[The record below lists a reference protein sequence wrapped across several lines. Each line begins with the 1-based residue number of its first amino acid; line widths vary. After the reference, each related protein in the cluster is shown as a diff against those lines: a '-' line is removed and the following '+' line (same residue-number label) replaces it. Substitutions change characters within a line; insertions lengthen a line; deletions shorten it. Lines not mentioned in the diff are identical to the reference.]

1 MHELLGLVA
10 FAFAGSA
17 SPGPNNTLLWAS
29 GMGFGFRR
37 TIPHV
42 AGTALG
48 IGVLAVAMAAGVGV
62 ILDAVPA
69 VEVVLKVVGSAYL
82 LVLAALVLGGGPVGG
97 RIGGKDSSHP
107 LTVGQASAFQ
117 FVNPKAWI
125 FAIAAVGTFFPADRT
140 PLAVIV
146 LTGSLL
152 LVVIASSSIWAAGG
166 AALGRVIENE
176 RTIRAVNLV
185 LAALLVA
192 SVALIWV

>member
-1 MHELLGLVA
+1 MHDLLGLIA

-42 AGTALG
+42 AGTAIG
-48 IGVLAVAMAAGVGV
+48 IGVLAVAMAAGLGV
-62 ILDAVPA
+62 LLDEVPA
-69 VEVVLKVVGSAYL
+69 VEVVLKVAGSVYL
-82 LVLAALVLGGGPVGG
+82 LVLAVLVLGGGTVGG
-97 RIGGKDSSHP
+97 TVSSHP
-107 LTVGQASAFQ
+107 LTVWQASAFQ

-152 LVVIASSSIWAAGG
+152 IVVVLSSSIWGAGG
-166 AALGRVIENE
+166 AALGRVIEDE
-176 RTIRAVNLV
+176 RTIRIVNLV

-192 SVALIWV
+192 SVTLIWV

>member
-42 AGTALG
+42 VGTALG
-48 IGVLAVAMAAGVGV
+48 IGVLAVAMAAG
-62 ILDAVPA
+62 LDVLLDTAPA
-69 VEVVLKVVGSAYL
+69 VEVVLKVAGSVYL
-82 LVLAALVLGGGPVGG
+82 LVLAVLVLGGGTVGG
-97 RIGGKDSSHP
+97 TGSSHP
-107 LTVGQASAFQ
+107 LTVWQASGFQ

-125 FAIAAVGTFFPADRT
+125 FAIAAVGTFFPAHRT

-152 LVVIASSSIWAAGG
+152 LVVVLSSSIWAAGG
-166 AALGRVIENE
+166 AALGRVIEND
-176 RTIRAVNLV
+176 RTIRVVNLV

>member
-42 AGTALG
+42 VGTAFG
-48 IGVLAVAMAAGVGV
+48 IGVLAVAMAAGLGV
-62 ILDAVPA
+62 LLDAVPG

-82 LVLAALVLGGGPVGG
+82 LVLAVLVLGGGTVGG
-97 RIGGKDSSHP
+97 TVTSHP
-107 LTVGQASAFQ
+107 LTVWQASVFQ

-125 FAIAAVGTFFPADRT
+125 FAIAAVATFFPADRT

-146 LTGSLL
+146 LTGSMLI
-152 LVVIASSSIWAAGG
+152 VVVLSSSIWAAGG
-166 AALGRVIENE
+166 AALGRVIEDE

-185 LAALLVA
+185 LAVLLVA